1 MKIPLAK
8 AVCPC
13 ASFSSVNRISLNP
26 TSLFTHYLCKM
37 AFISTLGTAVGHPSD
52 PSAVHFQVL
61 HLSGKMPLKKKK
73 KPVNG
78 GKLNGVHLEQ

>member
-1 MKIPLAK
+1 MSDIMETDYFFSFCASKMNIPLAR

-13 ASFSSVNRISLNP
+13 ASFSSINRISLNP

-52 PSAVHFQVL
+52 PSDVHLQVL
-61 HLSGKMPLKKKK
+61 HLSGIT
-73 KPVNG
+73 
-78 GKLNGVHLEQ
+78 Q